1 VKYFDQSLQLGAV
14 TSGNLYNISDVT
26 RGDEVTQRIG
36 NEIFLKKIE
45 FRISASLNS
54 NVTKA
59 SIRYLI
65 LIDKMGYNAPVV
77 TDILDAGLVGTSYSD
92 IAPYY
97 WDYKRRFVIR
107 RDVVLSLTKG
117 GVNEY
122 LARRFSIP
130 LNLRANYIGSAT
142 TFKNQVYLLIIGSET
157 NVLNISSFQYHSRL
171 HFTDE

>member
-1 VKYFDQSLQLGAV
+1 V
-14 TSGNLYNISDVT
+14 TSGNIYNITDVT
-26 RGDEVTQRIG
+26 RGVEVTQRIG
-36 NEIFLKKIE
+36 NELFLKKIE

-65 LIDKMGYNAPVV
+65 LVDKMGYNAPSV

-92 IAPYY
+92 IAPYH

-107 RDVVLSLTKG
+107 KDVVLSLTKG
-117 GVNEY
+117 GTNEY
-122 LARRFSIP
+122 LARRFTIP
-130 LNLRANYIGSAT
+130 LNFRANYIGAST
-142 TFKNQVYLLIIGSET
+142 TFKNQVYLVIIGSET

-171 HFTDE
+171 YYSDE